1 MPNAR
6 EGRCW
11 PKLSTRFS
19 SHVTVRNCS
28 VHDNGHWNVLVTKSA
43 QFSGGILEGGFHL
56 IEDNE
61 VFDGD
66 AATCGGAS
74 NSACPGQ
81 TYYGIHLDNNPG
93 AGTVIRNN
101 VVHGN
106 VDNLVVCGDESAGR
120 DLAEATSHV
129 LELTGNGEG
138 WTNHDTVVSGNHAY
152 DAKDDDIELDG
163 ICVNARIFD
172 NRFGNAENPI
182 SMAPGLPGPYFV
194 LRNVISGDIQ
204 QAAIKMNT
212 AGTPNSLIRNF
223 YFYHNTI
230 ARSTQGTLLNLWYA
244 VPGDHDVP
252 IKNVVFRNN
261 VFWAM
266 AGGRATDVNNQ
277 GSEHPSFDYDLW
289 YTSDTQNVFQ
299 WWNGSSTDKYDTFS
313 EWQAGTG
320 QETHGLFAEPGLDS
334 DFVPTSSSPVVD
346 AALVIDGVNDGFAGA
361 APDIGA
367 YEVGDT
373 PAGGTGGGSGGA
385 AGAGAASSG
394 GSGGAGAVAGSSA
407 ATSSGS
413 DDGGCGCRSTPRG
426 STGLFSALLLVGLG
440 LLRRFNGARS

>member
-1 MPNAR
+1 M
-6 EGRCW
+6 
-11 PKLSTRFS
+11 
-19 SHVTVRNCS
+19 
-28 VHDNGHWNVLVTKSA
+28 
-43 QFSGGILEGGFHL
+43 
-56 IEDNE
+56 
-61 VFDGD
+61 
-66 AATCGGAS
+66 
-74 NSACPGQ
+74 
-81 TYYGIHLDNNPG
+81 
-93 AGTVIRNN
+93 
-101 VVHGN
+101 
-106 VDNLVVCGDESAGR
+106 
-120 DLAEATSHV
+120 

-373 PAGGTGGGSGGA
+373 PAGGTGGGGGGA
-385 AGAGAASSG
+385 SRRRCRELRRQRWRGGGGRQLRGDEQRQRRRRMRLPQHAERKHGARLGASARGLGAAASLQRRPVLRPSFTVG
-394 GSGGAGAVAGSSA
+394 VVEFLCTTMAM
-407 ATSSGS
+407 ATV
-413 DDGGCGCRSTPRG
+413 
-426 STGLFSALLLVGLG
+426 LV
-440 LLRRFNGARS
+440 R